1 MSRLP
6 LLPPAVAHAFG
17 LAIEEM
23 LQRRATAAG
32 VNFYATPDGVA
43 HARADGVLA
52 NGEAERA
59 LMQLPGCRHDG
70 TGFVWSS
77 AGASARERAS

>member
-32 VNFYATPDGVA
+32 VNFYVDA
-43 HARADGVLA
+43 HGLPCARADGMLPD
-52 NGEAERA
+52 GEAERA
-59 LMQLPGCRHDG
+59 LMATPGCRHDG
-70 TGFVWSS
+70 RGFVWSAGS
-77 AGASARERAS
+77 AVGQERAS